1 MTLLVH
7 WQYISSNLKSKT
19 DKRQVSIGIDGNG
32 GRFDSHNKMGERV
45 AFMAVDDKGGGGVV
59 TQKMTVPTNK
69 FKWYNTDSVAVCVE
83 EEVEESEKSDNKSLD
98 C

>member
-1 MTLLVH
+1 MMFQLKT
-7 WQYISSNLKSKT
+7 KSKT

-59 TQKMTVPTNK
+59 TKDK
-69 FKWYNTDSVAVCVE
+69 FGYVK
-83 EEVEESEKSDNKSLD
+83 
-98 C
+98 